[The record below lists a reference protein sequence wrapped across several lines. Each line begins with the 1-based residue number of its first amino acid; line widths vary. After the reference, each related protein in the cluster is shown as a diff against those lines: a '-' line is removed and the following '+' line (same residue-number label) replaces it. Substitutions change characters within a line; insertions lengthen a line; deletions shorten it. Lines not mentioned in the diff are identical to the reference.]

1 MGQDQFEA
9 KLCPSIIVN
18 LLLFK
23 YNFVEIGHREAPYLF
38 KDFRIIILHKSLN

>member
-9 KLCPSIIVN
+9 KLCPSIIVQ

-23 YNFVEIGHREAPYLF
+23 YNFEEIRHQEAPYLLF
-38 KDFRIIILHKSLN
+38 